1 MSADEGRTANRVQ
14 VPEDGQ
20 GQRDCACALCRE
32 LAACLPD
39 VRELFRSHAQ
49 LFRENAEM
57 KIKLRDARA
66 ENERLLSRAADLQQ
80 RLVARERG

>member
-1 MSADEGRTANRVQ
+1 MSAAEGRTANRVQ
-14 VPEDGQ
+14 VPEGERSQ
-20 GQRDCACALCRE
+20 GDCACALCRE

-39 VRELFRSHAQ
+39 VRELFRSHAR
-49 LFRENAEM
+49 LFRENAEL
-57 KIKLRDARA
+57 KLQLRDARA